1 MGPGPH
7 PPALTGATPAEA
19 AQLIVAAVRPLPA
32 ELRTLRDALDLVT
45 ADDISSPIDLPPWT
59 NSAMDGFACRSADV
73 RAGVVLRVVET
84 IAAGQFP
91 QHTLAAGE
99 AARILRALRS
109 PPAPTASSGRRTP
122 NPTATGSRSVTRAT
136 RAGTSA

>member
-19 AQLIVAAVRPLPA
+19 AQLIVSAVRPLPA

-45 ADDISSPIDLPPWT
+45 TDDIASPIDLPPWT

-73 RAGVVLRVVET
+73 HAGVVLRVVET
-84 IAAGQFP
+84 IATEMAWIRVTPRG
-91 QHTLAAGE
+91 LVLE
-99 AARILRALRS
+99 EI
-109 PPAPTASSGRRTP
+109 APGL
-122 NPTATGSRSVTRAT
+122 SVDDVQRAT
-136 RAGTSA
+136 EPRLSITEALKEMRC